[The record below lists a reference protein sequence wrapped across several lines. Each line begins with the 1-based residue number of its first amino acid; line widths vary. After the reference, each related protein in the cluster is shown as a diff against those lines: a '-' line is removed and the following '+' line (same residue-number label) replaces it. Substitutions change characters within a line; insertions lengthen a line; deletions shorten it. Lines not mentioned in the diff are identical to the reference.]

1 MTKVQLLEAFKAFT
15 QEATKDLIFPVRVQR
30 VDEEATFRS
39 PDVYLMRLPDGKSAT
54 KYAPYVL
61 HQLVTGADKQQEGEY
76 PEGIA
81 TVRSI
86 MCVYSDDEQEG
97 GMMLLNLSERLRIQL
112 LKQIVIGNQFEL
124 DLTQGGLEFLAYPD
138 DTAPYFIGEMMSV
151 WKMPPI
157 KREVPQIW

>member
-1 MTKVQLLEAFKAFT
+1 MTKVQLLEAFKVFT
-15 QEATKDLIFPVRVQR
+15 QEATKDLIFPERIQKVN
-30 VDEEATFRS
+30 EEPIFRS
-39 PDVYLMRLPDGKSAT
+39 PAVYLMRLPDGKSAM

-61 HQLVTGADKQQEGEY
+61 HQLITGADKQQEGEQ
-76 PEGIA
+76 PKGIA

-97 GMMLLNLSERLRIQL
+97 GMMLLNLAEHLRIQL

-124 DLTQGGLEFLAYPD
+124 DLTQGLEFLAYPD
-138 DTAPYFIGEMMSV
+138 DTAPYFVGEMMSV